1 MSMVPFL
8 EVLPRMLSTV
18 TLHGNSVGFIVGL
31 VGMAGG
37 FYVTSYREKL
47 KAQRAKIQR
56 KNDLPPR
63 E

>member
-18 TLHGNSVGFIVGL
+18 TLHGNSLGMIVGL
-31 VGMAGG
+31 VGMVTM
-37 FYVTSYREKL
+37 FYITNYREKM
-47 KAQRAKIQR
+47 KAQKAKIQR